1 MDWDAAIERNRE
13 ALKRVLAML
22 VAMAELATGHRQSET
37 SALASTADCRLP
49 ITLTLPR
56 HLHRTILRLLRPAEA
71 AARRLVIVAARGLV
85 VASPRPRNPRPRRS
99 VPRNGVSRPLAFRLF
114 DPLPRRRRRRPT
126 PSGVPRIW
134 FPGSSDPFPVPRP
147 PSPFD
152 AIDATRIALRLAA
165 LSRALGDL
173 PCQARRFA
181 RWRARL
187 NADRAPLRQTRK
199 PGRIRRI
206 WPLRPGRPPGHHAAR
221 GRRTAHEIHAILNE
235 IHGLAIWA
243 LEAPDTS

>member
-1 MDWDAAIERNRE
+1 MDWNAAIEKNRE

-56 HLHRTILRLLRPAEA
+56 HLYRTILRLLRPAEA

-114 DPLPRRRRRRPT
+114 DPLPRRRRRPT

-152 AIDATRIALRLAA
+152 AIGATRIALRLAA
-165 LSRALGDL
+165 LSRALDDL
-173 PCQARRFA
+173 PREAKRFA
-181 RWRARL
+181 RWRARR
-187 NADRAPLRQTRK
+187 DAPPAERNTN
-199 PGRIRRI
+199 RIRRI
-206 WPLRPGRPPGHHAAR
+206 WPLRPGRPPGHRAAK
-221 GRRTAHEIHAILNE
+221 GRHPGHEIHEMLHDL
-235 IHGLAIWA
+235 HGLALWA